1 MCDEL
6 TPAQRLEEDLR
17 AVVEA
22 DIPDEG
28 ERLTAVDAALRRAE
42 AALVNAEWEH

>member
-6 TPAQRLEEDLR
+6 TPAQRLEADLR

-22 DIPDEG
+22 APLDPDEKL
-28 ERLTAVDAALRRAE
+28 RLLDSALRRAE